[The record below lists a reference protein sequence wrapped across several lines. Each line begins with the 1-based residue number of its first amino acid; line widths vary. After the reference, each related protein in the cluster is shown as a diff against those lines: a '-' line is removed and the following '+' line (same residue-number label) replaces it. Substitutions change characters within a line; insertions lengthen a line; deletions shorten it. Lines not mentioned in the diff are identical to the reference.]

1 MCYPAQGI
9 LFLSMLFYFVKVTCG
24 PSTIKRHFEENV
36 GKHLAFDKLE
46 ALFSSKVKPAVKKA
60 SRDSLTAQSL
70 EATYH
75 LFSSSLNVLCF
86 RTPPFL
92 SSSQKKVADRRL
104 VEWLMFDVRP
114 PNLVEDIGFVRLC
127 DSLGYKPLSRPT
139 IAARFDLADK
149 YLFFPSLVALF
160 SLKVTLVLMIHFSS
174 GGSSTR
180 ALGRK

>member
-1 MCYPAQGI
+1 M
-9 LFLSMLFYFVKVTCG
+9 TCG

-149 YLFFPSLVALF
+149 YLFFPSP
-160 SLKVTLVLMIHFSS
+160 FSS
-174 GGSSTR
+174 FSFDGVIFLLMVFCSDSGSMLLSS
-180 ALGRK
+180 LHF